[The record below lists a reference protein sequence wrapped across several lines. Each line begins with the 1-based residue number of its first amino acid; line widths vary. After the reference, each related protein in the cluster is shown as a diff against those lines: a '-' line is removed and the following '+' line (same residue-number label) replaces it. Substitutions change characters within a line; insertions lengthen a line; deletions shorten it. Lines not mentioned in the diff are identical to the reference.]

1 MKLKETGG
9 KKNKRENMLK
19 PELAGSPCAL
29 SNFREIALQ
38 QFLSCGSLLIQAESP
53 PGVSLW
59 FPYLVVFLFFFLW
72 EGHTWHA
79 ERWTWQ
85 LKLANCCFLGETIE
99 LLKCRFD
106 SGEVDRHSLSSQ
118 GMKKSGSTCLSRQQ
132 NRTSS
137 CCIPRIEGECTWM
150 LKKILYRK
158 VKVCEVKGRPGSR
171 SATDWELTVLFTLSL
186 VPNTSEQLDPIRSE
200 PLITWLPTADILAFI
215 TVITNTCVY
224 LDLLFQSSLLLPGLF
239 FLFCWV
245 LCYITVGNVLN

>member
-1 MKLKETGG
+1 MKWTGTAWALKGWKSLAYE
-9 KKNKRENMLK
+9 KNTNFYTFSFQLNFCSLVSDKHAD
-19 PELAGSPCAL
+19 PSIPSPLPRLLL
-29 SNFREIALQ
+29 S
-38 QFLSCGSLLIQAESP
+38 
-53 PGVSLW
+53 GVT
-59 FPYLVVFLFFFLW
+59 V
-72 EGHTWHA
+72 A
-79 ERWTWQ
+79 
-85 LKLANCCFLGETIE
+85 CCFSISRL
-99 LLKCRFD
+99 
-106 SGEVDRHSLSSQ
+106 V
-118 GMKKSGSTCLSRQQ
+118 SGSTCLSRQQ

-137 CCIPRIEGECTWM
+137 CCKPRIEGECTWM
-150 LKKILYRK
+150 LKIILYRK

>member
-1 MKLKETGG
+1 MSDKHAD
-9 KKNKRENMLK
+9 
-19 PELAGSPCAL
+19 PSIPSPLPRLLL
-29 SNFREIALQ
+29 S
-38 QFLSCGSLLIQAESP
+38 
-53 PGVSLW
+53 GVT
-59 FPYLVVFLFFFLW
+59 V
-72 EGHTWHA
+72 A
-79 ERWTWQ
+79 
-85 LKLANCCFLGETIE
+85 CCFSISRLF
-99 LLKCRFD
+99 L
-106 SGEVDRHSLSSQ
+106 V
-118 GMKKSGSTCLSRQQ
+118 STCLSHQQ

-137 CCIPRIEGECTWM
+137 CCKPRIEGECTWM
-150 LKKILYRK
+150 LKIILYRK